1 MDPSRP
7 NRILRE
13 WTALANSARRPAV
26 PPRRVV
32 VRSGLAGPTFA
43 GAGLVAVAIVVAV
56 VWLGGRGP
64 NGTIGGLA
72 TATPTTAA
80 IATAVAATPTQP
92 PATPAPTPV
101 VAPST
106 PITPVATPRPTARP
120 TPITVAA
127 CTPSHL
133 AARITLWEGAAGHR
147 IGHLELKNVGAE
159 ACKVPSLERPQLLDG
174 HGTVLING
182 TNPTASTLL
191 TVAPG
196 AVLKTLVQDGNY
208 CGPAPAAP
216 VTVAF
221 VLPSGQKIIAAPVSS
236 TDATVPP
243 CNGPGMPADIEMQPW
258 TH

>member
-7 NRILRE
+7 NRILRD

-64 NGTIGGLA
+64 NGTVGGLP

-80 IATAVAATPTQP
+80 VATGT
-92 PATPAPTPV
+92 ATPAPTPV
-101 VAPST
+101 VPPAT
-106 PITPVATPRPTARP
+106 PVTPVATPRPTARP
-120 TPITVAA
+120 TPVTVVA
-127 CTPSHL
+127 CTPSRV

-147 IGHLELKNVGAE
+147 IAHVELKNVGADP
-159 ACKVPSLERPQLLDG
+159 CKVPSLERPQLLDG
-174 HGTVLING
+174 HGAVLING
-182 TNPTASTLL
+182 ASPAASTLL

-196 AVLKTLVQDGNY
+196 ATLKTLVQDGNY
-208 CGPAPAAP
+208 CGAAPAAP

-221 VLPSGQKIIAAPVSS
+221 VLPSGQKIVAAPVSP

-243 CNGPGMPADIEMQPW
+243 CNGAGSPADIQMQPW